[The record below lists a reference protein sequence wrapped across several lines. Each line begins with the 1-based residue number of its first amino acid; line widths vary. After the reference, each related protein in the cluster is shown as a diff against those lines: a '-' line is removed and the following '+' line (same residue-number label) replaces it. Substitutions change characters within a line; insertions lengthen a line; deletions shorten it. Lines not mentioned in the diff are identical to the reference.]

1 VYARDC
7 SGVGVL
13 NEIVRVVSVVPSLRL
28 VTITNSGGREL
39 LELGARVAEV
49 DLFWVD
55 CCAGFFFG
63 FVMDYSAVGT
73 SRADGIE

>member
-1 VYARDC
+1 MYAWDC

-28 VTITNSGGREL
+28 VTFTKSGGRGL
-39 LELGARVAEV
+39 LELGARVAEI

-55 CCAGFFFG
+55 CCAGFLFG

>member
-1 VYARDC
+1 MYAWDC

-28 VTITNSGGREL
+28 ATFTNSGGRDL
-39 LELGARVAEV
+39 LELGARVAEI

-55 CCAGFFFG
+55 CCAGFLFG
-63 FVMDYSAVGT
+63 FVMDNGAVGT
-73 SRADGIE
+73 GRADGIE

>member
-1 VYARDC
+1 MYAWDC

-28 VTITNSGGREL
+28 VTFTNSGGRGL
-39 LELGARVAEV
+39 LELGARVAEI
-49 DLFWVD
+49 DLFGID
-55 CCAGFFFG
+55 YCAGFFFG

-73 SRADGIE
+73 SRADSIE

>member
-13 NEIVRVVSVVPSLRL
+13 NEIVRVVSVVPSLKL
-28 VTITNSGGREL
+28 VTSTNCGERGL
-39 LELGARVAEV
+39 LELGARVAEI

-55 CCAGFFFG
+55 CCARFLFG